1 MEIFFG
7 VAWMIWYNRNQVVH
21 EGKGV
26 FEDYIWETAIQ
37 KIKDFKGTKNQDIN
51 NPQRNEKAWTPPSV
65 GFFKINVD
73 GVVPS
78 VEGHSGVG
86 VIIRDWERKVVAT
99 KCIPLSGRMVVEETE
114 AIAMK
119 LGIILTKNLGLEK
132 TIFEGDSMQTI
143 QAIEAKEVRS
153 IVGHIVRGILQNLP
167 NFQEAK
173 VRHIGRDVNKIA
185 HELAQLAK
193 QSTEEHVW
201 TSIIPDWIED
211 IARAEGTV

>member
-1 MEIFFG
+1 M
-7 VAWMIWYNRNQVVH
+7 
-21 EGKGV
+21 
-26 FEDYIWETAIQ
+26 
-37 KIKDFKGTKNQDIN
+37 
-51 NPQRNEKAWTPPSV
+51 
-65 GFFKINVD
+65 GFIKINVD

-143 QAIEAKEVRS
+143 QAIEAKEVTS

-167 NFQEAK
+167 NF
-173 VRHIGRDVNKIA
+173 
-185 HELAQLAK
+185 
-193 QSTEEHVW
+193 
-201 TSIIPDWIED
+201 
-211 IARAEGTV
+211 